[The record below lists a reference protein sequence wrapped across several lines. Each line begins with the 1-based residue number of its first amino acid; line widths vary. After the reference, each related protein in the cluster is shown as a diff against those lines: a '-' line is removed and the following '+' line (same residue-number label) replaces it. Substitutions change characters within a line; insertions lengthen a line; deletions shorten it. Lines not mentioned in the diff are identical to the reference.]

1 MMVGLK
7 QKRSGEL
14 FEGSYEG
21 RSLLLG
27 KSWGSARRAYR
38 KKKNGTAV
46 DLKGGRRREQETN
59 KDLSGLGLSCVVL
72 FKTRVLSLSS
82 QSSLETPTQTLSL
95 HLRIRQ
101 PLALSY

>member
-1 MMVGLK
+1 MVGLK

-27 KSWGSARRAYR
+27 KSWGSARRAYC

-59 KDLSGLGLSCVVL
+59 KDLSGLGFILLVQNNGGKSLKCSEIAQNGFVVCIKSKKKPGVDHKL
-72 FKTRVLSLSS
+72 W
-82 QSSLETPTQTLSL
+82 
-95 HLRIRQ
+95 
-101 PLALSY
+101 

>member
-27 KSWGSARRAYR
+27 KSWGSARRVYR

-72 FKTRVLSLSS
+72 FKTRHNH
-82 QSSLETPTQTLSL
+82 P
-95 HLRIRQ
+95 
-101 PLALSY
+101 

>member
-21 RSLLLG
+21 LSLLLG

-46 DLKGGRRREQETN
+46 DLKEEEEESKRQTRTFR
-59 KDLSGLGLSCVVL
+59 DL
-72 FKTRVLSLSS
+72 
-82 QSSLETPTQTLSL
+82 
-95 HLRIRQ
+95 
-101 PLALSY
+101 A

>member
-27 KSWGSARRAYR
+27 KSWGSARRAYC
-38 KKKNGTAV
+38 KKKNGTVV

-72 FKTRVLSLSS
+72 FKTRHNH
-82 QSSLETPTQTLSL
+82 P
-95 HLRIRQ
+95 
-101 PLALSY
+101 

>member
-1 MMVGLK
+1 MMMVGLK

-27 KSWGSARRAYR
+27 KSWGSARRVYR
-38 KKKNGTAV
+38 KKKNRTAV

-59 KDLSGLGLSCVVL
+59 KDLSGLGLSCVVN
-72 FKTRVLSLSS
+72 SS
-82 QSSLETPTQTLSL
+82 IIIVVTII
-95 HLRIRQ
+95 LRHTDIRRSGN
-101 PLALSY
+101 P

>member
-27 KSWGSARRAYR
+27 KSWGSARRVYR

-59 KDLSGLGLSCVVL
+59 KDLSGLGLSGVVL

-82 QSSLETPTQTLSL
+82 QSSLETPTQTFSL